1 MSAAE
6 SQIYGLV
13 GEFAEPAGAIATARR
28 LHQEGFRR
36 FDVHSPLPLDEIAEL
51 LPARPRFWLAL
62 IMFAGALAGFGL
74 AFLMQYAIAALF
86 YPLNI
91 GGRPLDSWPAFV
103 PSAWEICA
111 FATVYIGF
119 IAFLVFCRLPKLY
132 HPIFNAPRFE
142 RASQDRSFVSVETS
156 DPLFD
161 IGRVTTIFCDCRAT
175 SIVEVSP

>member
-6 SQIYGLV
+6 SEIYALV
-13 GEFAEPAGAIATARR
+13 GEFAEPAAAIAMARR

-36 FDVHSPLPLDEIAEL
+36 FDVHSPLPLDEVAEL
-51 LPARPRFWLAL
+51 LPLQPRVWLAL
-62 IMFAGALAGFGL
+62 IMFGGALAGLVGGF
-74 AFLMQYAIAALF
+74 FMQYVIAVIF

-119 IAFLVFCRLPKLY
+119 AAFLVFCRLPKPY
-132 HPIFNAPRFE
+132 HPIFNAPHFE
-142 RASQDRSFVSVETS
+142 RASQDRCFVSVATS

-161 IGRVTTIFCDCRAT
+161 SDHVTQIFRDCRAA
-175 SIVEVSP
+175 SIGEVPP

>member
-1 MSAAE
+1 MSAAGSE
-6 SQIYGLV
+6 IYGLV
-13 GEFAEPAGAIATARR
+13 GEFAEPAGAIAMARR

-36 FDVHSPLPLDEIAEL
+36 FDVHSPLPLEEIEEL

-62 IMFAGALAGFGL
+62 IMFAAALAGFGL
-74 AFLMQYAIAALF
+74 GYFMQYAVAVIF

-119 IAFLVFCRLPKLY
+119 AAFLVFCRLPKPY
-132 HPIFNAPRFE
+132 HPIFNALHFE
-142 RASQDRSFVSVETS
+142 RASQDRSFVSVAAS

-161 IGRVTTIFCDCRAT
+161 SDHVTAIFRDCRAT
-175 SIVEVSP
+175 SVGEVPA